1 MDKINLQD
9 ESILEKFRE
18 FYNPEEEIDSED
30 AKTLYEEMSEE
41 KKEDFNEFL
50 LIEEEVLEEDAKE
63 DFVDDDFDSFI
74 EEDDEEDEEDE
85 SLGTFSKRMTNSIV
99 ARKRND
105 IIRLSDLTNEEIV
118 EKFQDGNQNALG
130 ALVDK
135 NQGLVRSRASYFYRS
150 HGNDLELEDLVQSG
164 MLGMIRAAE
173 KFDLTLGYKF
183 TTYAYKWID
192 KAIRKAINKEGHTIR
207 IPAGKYLKL
216 NKLKQILKAN
226 PEASDDEIYAILE
239 NEGINKK
246 QADDLFLINRNQVNS
261 TSLNINLDSEDS
273 TGDELMD
280 MVGDDSTPVD
290 DQILEKDME
299 MFLLKALNQL
309 TDREKQIIIYR
320 YGLDNEKPKT
330 LEEIGKIYNLSRERI
345 RQIENQAL
353 GKLKEYSD
361 QE

>member
-1 MDKINLQD
+1 MDKINLKD
-9 ESILEKFRE
+9 KETLEKLRDYLDTNDLSDE
-18 FYNPEEEIDSED
+18 ELTNLVESMTDEQREEILDIIS
-30 AKTLYEEMSEE
+30 
-41 KKEDFNEFL
+41 
-50 LIEEEVLEEDAKE
+50 
-63 DFVDDDFDSFI
+63 
-74 EEDDEEDEEDE
+74 EDDEDFDDDDDDLIGSAKKGVNT
-85 SLGTFSKRMTNSIV
+85 SLAPIR
-99 ARKRND
+99 RKD
-105 IIRLSDLTNEEIV
+105 MMKLSDLNNEEIV
-118 EKFQDGNQNALG
+118 EQFQLGNQNALS
-130 ALVDK
+130 ALVEK
-135 NQGLVRSRASYFYRS
+135 NQGLVRSRASYFFRS
-150 HGNDLELEDLVQSG
+150 HGNDLDLEDLVQSG

-226 PEASDDEIYAILE
+226 PEASDEELYRILE

-280 MVGDDSTPVD
+280 MVGDESTPVD
-290 DQILEKDME
+290 MLILEKDME
-299 MFLLKALNQL
+299 NFLMQALDQL

-330 LEEIGKIYNLSRERI
+330 LEQIGSIYDLSRERI

-353 GKLKEYSD
+353 GKLKDYSD
-361 QE
+361 SIG

>member
-1 MDKINLQD
+1 MDKTNLKD
-9 ESILEKFRE
+9 KETLEKLRDYLDTSDLSDE
-18 FYNPEEEIDSED
+18 ELTEIVEAMTDEQREEILDIIS
-30 AKTLYEEMSEE
+30 
-41 KKEDFNEFL
+41 
-50 LIEEEVLEEDAKE
+50 
-63 DFVDDDFDSFI
+63 
-74 EEDDEEDEEDE
+74 EEDDEDFDDDDDLIGSAKKGVNT
-85 SLGTFSKRMTNSIV
+85 SLAPIR
-99 ARKRND
+99 RKD
-105 IIRLSDLTNEEIV
+105 MMKLSDLNNEEIV
-118 EKFQDGNQNALG
+118 EQFQLGNQNALA
-130 ALVDK
+130 ALVEK
-135 NQGLVRSRASYFYRS
+135 NQGLVRSRASYFFRS
-150 HGNDLELEDLVQSG
+150 HGNDLDLEDLVQSG

-226 PEASDDEIYAILE
+226 PEASDEEIYRILE

-280 MVGDDSTPVD
+280 MVGDESTPVD
-290 DQILEKDME
+290 MLILEKDME
-299 MFLLKALNQL
+299 NFLMQALDQL

-330 LEEIGKIYNLSRERI
+330 LEQIGAIYDLSRERI

-353 GKLKEYSD
+353 GKLKDYSD
-361 QE
+361 SIG

>member
-1 MDKINLQD
+1 MDKINLKD
-9 ESILEKFRE
+9 KETLEKLRDYLDTNDLSDE
-18 FYNPEEEIDSED
+18 ELTNLVESMTDEQREEILDIIS
-30 AKTLYEEMSEE
+30 
-41 KKEDFNEFL
+41 
-50 LIEEEVLEEDAKE
+50 
-63 DFVDDDFDSFI
+63 
-74 EEDDEEDEEDE
+74 EDDEDFDDDDDDLIGSAKKGVNT
-85 SLGTFSKRMTNSIV
+85 SLAPIR
-99 ARKRND
+99 RKD
-105 IIRLSDLTNEEIV
+105 MMKLSDLNNEEIV
-118 EKFQDGNQNALG
+118 EQFQLGNQNALS
-130 ALVDK
+130 ALVEK
-135 NQGLVRSRASYFYRS
+135 NQGLVRSRASYFFRS
-150 HGNDLELEDLVQSG
+150 HGNDLDLEDLVQSG

-226 PEASDDEIYAILE
+226 PEASDEELYRILE

-280 MVGDDSTPVD
+280 MVGDESTPVD
-290 DQILEKDME
+290 MLILEKDME
-299 MFLLKALNQL
+299 NFLMQALDQL

-330 LEEIGKIYNLSRERI
+330 LEQIGAIYDLSRERI

-353 GKLKEYSD
+353 GKLKDYSD
-361 QE
+361 SIG

>member
-1 MDKINLQD
+1 MDKINLHD
-9 ESILEKFRE
+9 DSTLDKFRD
-18 FYNPEEEIDSED
+18 FIDYEELDEDEARRLYDDLTEEDRKDFEDYLIDSDGEELDED
-30 AKTLYEEMSEE
+30 DDYEEASSP
-41 KKEDFNEFL
+41 KSKAITTRPKN
-50 LIEEEVLEEDAKE
+50 
-63 DFVDDDFDSFI
+63 
-74 EEDDEEDEEDE
+74 
-85 SLGTFSKRMTNSIV
+85 SLV
-99 ARKRND
+99 ARQRND
-105 IIRLSDLTNEEIV
+105 MMKLSDLTNEEIV
-118 EKFQDGNQNALG
+118 ERFQEGNQNALG
-130 ALVDK
+130 ALVEK

-173 KFDLTLGYKF
+173 KFDLSLGYKF

-226 PEASDDEIYAILE
+226 LEASDEEIYAILE
-239 NEGINKK
+239 KEGIDKK

-299 MFLLKALNQL
+299 MFLMKALDQL
-309 TDREKQIIIYR
+309 SDREKQIIIYR

-330 LEEIGKIYNLSRERI
+330 LEEIGSIYDLSRERI

-353 GKLKEYSD
+353 AKLKEFSD
-361 QE
+361 DE

>member
-1 MDKINLQD
+1 MDKIDFND
-9 ESILEKFRE
+9 EEVFEKFKDFFDEDDIDEKQAQKIYKGLTEDEKEE
-18 FYNPEEEIDSED
+18 FEQFLEDEELE
-30 AKTLYEEMSEE
+30 
-41 KKEDFNEFL
+41 
-50 LIEEEVLEEDAKE
+50 IEEEEDRKK
-63 DFVDDDFDSFI
+63 I
-74 EEDDEEDEEDE
+74 
-85 SLGTFSKRMTNSIV
+85 KNSIV
-99 ARKRND
+99 AKQRSD
-105 IIRLSDLTNEEIV
+105 IIRLSDLTNEQIV
-118 EKFQDGNQNALG
+118 EQFQEGNQNALG

-226 PEASDDEIYAILE
+226 PEASEEELYKILKQ
-239 NEGINKK
+239 EGIDKK

-280 MVGDDSTPVD
+280 MVGDDSIPVD
-290 DQILEKDME
+290 DQILKKDME
-299 MFLLKALNQL
+299 DFLMKALDQL
-309 TDREKQIIIYR
+309 SDREKQIIIYR

-330 LEEIGKIYNLSRERI
+330 LEEIGTIYNLSRERI

-353 GKLKEYSD
+353 GKLKQYSD
-361 QE
+361 QDW

>member
-1 MDKINLQD
+1 MDKINLKD
-9 ESILEKFRE
+9 ERIVDKIRDFFNAEDMGV
-18 FYNPEEEIDSED
+18 EEIDSV
-30 AKTLYEEMSEE
+30 LEELSDEE
-41 KKEDFNEFL
+41 KEELVDF
-50 LIEEEVLEEDAKE
+50 IEEEVIEEDEVYEEKE
-63 DFVDDDFDSFI
+63 DI
-74 EEDDEEDEEDE
+74 EETEDIDEDDEEEESKVKRSE
-85 SLGTFSKRMTNSIV
+85 STAITPITRSDMMKM
-99 ARKRND
+99 
-105 IIRLSDLTNEEIV
+105 SDLTNEEIV
-118 EKFQDGNQNALG
+118 EQFQLGNQNALA
-130 ALVDK
+130 ALVEK

-150 HGNDLELEDLVQSG
+150 HGNDLDLEDLVQSG

-226 PEASDDEIYAILE
+226 PEASDEEIYKILE
-239 NEGINKK
+239 KEGIDKK

-280 MVGDDSTPVD
+280 MVGDESTPVD
-290 DQILEKDME
+290 MLILERDME
-299 MFLLKALNQL
+299 NFLMQALNQL
-309 TDREKQIIIYR
+309 TERERQIIIYR

-330 LEEIGKIYNLSRERI
+330 LEEIGSIYDLSRERI

-361 QE
+361 AEN

>member
-1 MDKINLQD
+1 MDKINLKDERVVERIRSYFNSQD
-9 ESILEKFRE
+9 MGK
-18 FYNPEEEIDSED
+18 EEIAS
-30 AKTLYEEMSEE
+30 
-41 KKEDFNEFL
+41 
-50 LIEEEVLEEDAKE
+50 VLEELSDEEKE
-63 DFVDDDFDSFI
+63 ELIEFIDD
-74 EEDDEEDEEDE
+74 EEIEEDEEFEEKDDIEEIDDIDE
-85 SLGTFSKRMTNSIV
+85 DEDDDEPKIKRSESTAITPITRSDMM
-99 ARKRND
+99 KM
-105 IIRLSDLTNEEIV
+105 SDLTNEEIV
-118 EKFQDGNQNALG
+118 EQFQKGNQNALA
-130 ALVDK
+130 ALVEK

-150 HGNDLELEDLVQSG
+150 HGNDLDLEDLVQSG

-226 PEASDDEIYAILE
+226 PEASDEEIYKILE
-239 NEGINKK
+239 KEGIDKK

-280 MVGDDSTPVD
+280 MVGDESTPVD
-290 DQILEKDME
+290 ILILERDME
-299 MFLLKALNQL
+299 NFLMKALDQL
-309 TDREKQIIIYR
+309 TEREKQIIIYR

-330 LEEIGKIYNLSRERI
+330 LEEIGSIYDLSRERI

-361 QE
+361 AEN